1 MLKELY
7 KKSRLR
13 KKRSTGNEERFR
25 FVYFASR
32 EVAKCIAAW
41 KDRSMIC
48 TFFPFST
55 IHSSLVLDSN

>member
-1 MLKELY
+1 MKELC

-32 EVAKCIAAW
+32 EVAYCIATW

-55 IHSSLVLDSN
+55 ARPSLVLDSN